1 MVKMINLN
9 VYILGNELRKFLLL
23 VNSTDIYAGTKPAS
37 EPETKA
43 VKDFILSK
51 SPYWLSFITIH
62 SYGGLWLHHWEN
74 RTELTK
80 KSFIRI
86 VITIITVFWVT
97 VILIALYLS
106 VTNQ

>member
-1 MVKMINLN
+1 MIQSASLTNDHK
-9 VYILGNELRKFLLL
+9 GQTTKARRQE
-23 VNSTDIYAGTKPAS
+23 GTKPAS

>member
-1 MVKMINLN
+1 MGNNL
-9 VYILGNELRKFLLL
+9 RSFLLL
-23 VNSTDIYAGTKPAS
+23 LNSTDIYAGTKPAS

-86 VITIITVFWVT
+86 VITIITVFWI
-97 VILIALYLS
+97 ILLF
-106 VTNQ
+106 